1 MSRPL
6 VLAKNFRSF
15 ADLAAAYDE
24 GADYLVTRVPRL
36 GSTVGIVAPHSGRIE
51 AHTSEIATA
60 IAGADFSLY
69 VLEGTRSTGN
79 YAALHLTSHYFDEPG
94 CIELLAT
101 CDDVV
106 AIHGCKV
113 AGEVVLVGGLDNELA
128 AELGAA
134 MTKAGL
140 ECHLDGHEFPGTHP
154 NNICNRGRRGV
165 GVQLELSAAFR
176 ESSPHKR
183 KLVAEVREV
192 LLLRAARRTQPGG
205 CQALGLTF

>member
-1 MSRPL
+1 MSCPL
-6 VLAKNFRSF
+6 VLARNFRSF
-15 ADLAAAYDE
+15 VDLSAAYDE
-24 GADYLVTRVPRL
+24 GADYRITRVLRP
-36 GSTVGIVAPHSGRIE
+36 GSTVGIVAPHGGRIE
-51 AHTSEIATA
+51 VRTLELATA
-60 IAGADFSLY
+60 IAGADLSLY
-69 VLEGTRSTGN
+69 VFEGIRSTRN

-94 CIELLAT
+94 CLELLAN

-113 AGEVVLVGGLDNELA
+113 DGELVLVGGLDNDLA

-134 MTKAGL
+134 MTQADL
-140 ECHLDGHEFPGTHP
+140 ECYLDGHEFPGTHP

-183 KLVAEVREV
+183 RLVAAVREV
-192 LLLRAARRTQPGG
+192 LLRRVAGRTQPG
-205 CQALGLTF
+205 AAKPSV